1 MTNMINID
9 NIHDLIQ
16 NDVTFAYLEAYARK
30 DLEKRYCRGARGF
43 SLVHTTTPT
52 DKQSYY
58 ILVFK
63 YKLYPNRGDL
73 YIYKYDTKTDR
84 LEFGEYRAELTKYMN
99 NFSSQS
105 FSSKEDK
112 SND

>member
-1 MTNMINID
+1 MINID

-30 DLEKRYCRGARGF
+30 DLEERYCRGARDF
-43 SLVHTTTPT
+43 RLVHTTTPT
-52 DKQSYY
+52 DMHSYY

-63 YKLYPNRGDL
+63 YKLYPNRDVL

-84 LEFGEYRAELTKYMN
+84 LEFEEYRAELTKYMN
-99 NFSSQS
+99 NFSLQS
-105 FSSKEDK
+105 FSLKEYK
-112 SND
+112 SNE

>member
-1 MTNMINID
+1 MINID

-16 NDVTFAYLEAYARK
+16 NDVTSAYLEAYARK
-30 DLEKRYCRGARGF
+30 DLEERYCRGARDF
-43 SLVHTTTPT
+43 RLVHTTTPT
-52 DKQSYY
+52 DMHSYY

-63 YKLYPNRGDL
+63 YKLYPNRDVL

-99 NFSSQS
+99 NFSLQS
-105 FSSKEDK
+105 FSLKEDK
-112 SND
+112 SNE

>member
-1 MTNMINID
+1 MVNID

-30 DLEKRYCRGARGF
+30 DLEERYCRGARDF
-43 SLVHTTTPT
+43 RLVHTTTPT
-52 DKQSYY
+52 DMHPYY

-63 YKLYPNRGDL
+63 YKLYPNRDVL

-99 NFSSQS
+99 NFSLQS
-105 FSSKEDK
+105 FRLKEDK
-112 SND
+112 SNE

>member
-1 MTNMINID
+1 MINID

-30 DLEKRYCRGARGF
+30 DLEERYCRGARDF
-43 SLVHTTTPT
+43 RLVHTTTLSDMHP
-52 DKQSYY
+52 YY

-63 YKLYPNRGDL
+63 YKLYPNRDVL

-99 NFSSQS
+99 NFSLQS
-105 FSSKEDK
+105 FRLKEDK
-112 SND
+112 SNE

>member
-1 MTNMINID
+1 MINID
-9 NIHDLIQ
+9 KIHDLIQ

-30 DLEKRYCRGARGF
+30 DLEERYCRGARDF
-43 SLVHTTTPT
+43 KLVHTSAPT
-52 DKQSYY
+52 DTQSYY

-63 YKLYPNRGDL
+63 YKLYPNRDVL

-99 NFSSQS
+99 NFSLQS
-105 FSSKEDK
+105 FSLKEDK
-112 SND
+112 PNE

>member
-1 MTNMINID
+1 MVNID

-30 DLEKRYCRGARGF
+30 DLEERYCRGARDF
-43 SLVHTTTPT
+43 RLVHTITPT
-52 DKQSYY
+52 DMQSYY

-63 YKLYPNRGDL
+63 YKLYPNRDVL

-84 LEFGEYRAELTKYMN
+84 LEFGEYRAELTKYVN
-99 NFSSQS
+99 NFSLQS
-105 FSSKEDK
+105 FRLKEDK
-112 SND
+112 SNE

>member
-1 MTNMINID
+1 MINID

-30 DLEKRYCRGARGF
+30 DLEERYCRGARDF
-43 SLVHTTTPT
+43 RLVHTITPT

-63 YKLYPNRGDL
+63 YKLYPNRDVL

-99 NFSSQS
+99 NFSLQS
-105 FSSKEDK
+105 FSLKEDK
-112 SND
+112 SNE

>member
-1 MTNMINID
+1 MINID

-30 DLEKRYCRGARGF
+30 DLEERYCRGARDF
-43 SLVHTTTPT
+43 RLVHTTTPS
-52 DKQSYY
+52 DMHPYY

-63 YKLYPNRGDL
+63 YKLYPNRDVL

-99 NFSSQS
+99 NFSLQS
-105 FSSKEDK
+105 FRLKEDK
-112 SND
+112 SNE